1 MTHSMRDPVCGVEV
15 QKDEFKS
22 EWLGC
27 PYWFCSIL
35 CKKKFDAGPGLYLSD
50 SARGA

>member
-1 MTHSMRDPVCGVEV
+1 MRDPVCGMDVHEPRE
-15 QKDEFKS
+15 DLKS

-27 PYWFCSIL
+27 AYYFCSIT
-35 CKKKFDAGPGLYLSD
+35 CKKKFDASPGLYLSD